1 MRKTIMSLI
10 ALTPDVMEEIPL
22 ENWHQASSITETPEK
37 PFGVYRLAG
46 TGPTVTRRSPS
57 KEVRLELWIHDVP
70 GSYVRIDRLLTALE
84 STFNAVVHASAEEG
98 ESISQATFDS
108 RSPDLDDSGF
118 GTVCK
123 ASIFTLIGKG
133 Q

>member
-1 MRKTIMSLI
+1 MRKTIMQII
-10 ALTPDVMEEIPL
+10 ASDATVMQEIPI
-22 ENWHQASSITETPEK
+22 ENWHQASGVETAPAK
-37 PFGVYRLAG
+37 PFGIYRLSG
-46 TGPTVTRRSPS
+46 TGPGVTRRNAS

-70 GSYVRIDRLLTALE
+70 GSYLRIDKLLGSLE

-98 ESISQATFDS
+98 ESISQAAYDS
-108 RSPDLDDSGF
+108 RSPDLQDTGF
-118 GTVCK
+118 NSICK

>member
-1 MRKTIMSLI
+1 MRKTIVQI
-10 ALTPDVMEEIPL
+10 IGTNADVLAEIPL
-22 ENWHQASSITETPEK
+22 ENWHQASDIDAAPAK
-37 PFGVYRLAG
+37 PFGVYRLSG
-46 TGPTVTRRSPS
+46 TGPSVTRRSES

-70 GSYVRIDRLLTALE
+70 GSYLRIDKLLSSLE

-98 ESISQATFDS
+98 ESISQAAYDS
-108 RSPDLDDSGF
+108 RSPDLQDTGF
-118 GTVCK
+118 NSICK